1 MNKSAYYDQLE
12 PSGPW
17 PAPAKLNLFLHITGR
32 RADGMHDL
40 QTVFQFIDY
49 SDELILRHRADG
61 QISRHQGPVG
71 VPVEQD
77 LCVRAAKILQQ
88 AFAIEHG
95 VDIELNKCLPMG
107 AGLGGGSSDAATVLV
122 VLNRLWNIELS
133 VDELAI
139 LGLKLGADVPVF
151 VRGMA
156 AFAEGVGEKLTPV
169 ELPEPWFLVLI
180 PPVNVSTAKIFSD
193 SELTRDSQTIKICD
207 LHANKLGNDCE
218 SVVRKHYP
226 LVADA
231 IDWLAQY
238 APARMT
244 GTGGGIFASFADH
257 ASACRVQEKLPWGWQ
272 SFVAVARNRSP
283 LYGALADQGL

>member
-1 MNKSAYYDQLE
+1 MNQSLYYDGSE
-12 PSGPW
+12 VSGPW

-32 RADGMHDL
+32 RADGMHNL
-40 QTVFQFIDY
+40 QTLFQFLDY
-49 SDELILRHRADG
+49 SDELIFRHRPDG
-61 QISRHQGPVG
+61 QISRRQGPVN

-77 LCVRAAKILQQ
+77 LCVRAAKLLQQ
-88 AFAIEHG
+88 NFSIEHG

-122 VLNRLWNIELS
+122 VLNRLWNMGLS
-133 VDELAI
+133 VDDLAI
-139 LGLKLGADVPVF
+139 MGLKLGADVPVF
-151 VRGMA
+151 VQGMA
-156 AFAEGVGEKLTPV
+156 AFAEGVGAKLTPI

-180 PPVNVSTAKIFSD
+180 PPVNVSTADIFSD

-207 LHANKLGNDCE
+207 LHASKLGNDCQW
-218 SVVRKHYP
+218 VVRKHYP

-231 IDWLAQY
+231 LDWLDQY

-244 GTGGGIFASFADH
+244 GTGGGVFASFVNR

-272 SFVAVARNRSP
+272 SFVAVARNCSP